1 MQYGYAA
8 AVNGPSFKMNKI
20 SCHFFQILYSVS
32 IVDKT
37 VYTVVAI
44 LSVALAFFGTIA
56 NVLVVTAYWRN
67 RRLQTLQNFLLVVLA
82 ITDLPVTAC
91 LQPMLAIG
99 VSVKNSCVFWDIYYT
114 ISVLFLNLS
123 LVTTVIL
130 TLQTLITLA
139 FPYRKDMITKARL
152 KLAIL
157 FSWTLVVIF
166 IVAAVITRNGS
177 FASLGLISIGA
188 TTIFIVISSWLWI
201 CCLVRRHQNA
211 IQSIHT
217 PTTIV
222 EGRKSLRPTLT
233 VFIIISSFL
242 FCYTLGLSFIIFAKS
257 RSVEDDSRIPAS
269 LWSISTLLMHM
280 NSFINP
286 CLVFWRCSI
295 FRETVVAMF

>member
-1 MQYGYAA
+1 
-8 AVNGPSFKMNKI
+8 MNKV

-82 ITDLPVTAC
+82 TTDLPVTAC

-99 VSVKNSCVFWDIYYT
+99 VSVKNSCVFWDLYYT
-114 ISVLFLNLS
+114 ISVLFINLS

-201 CCLVRRHQNA
+201 YCLVRRHQNA

-269 LWSISTLLMHM
+269 LWSLSTLLMQM

-295 FRETVVAMF
+295 FRETVAAMF